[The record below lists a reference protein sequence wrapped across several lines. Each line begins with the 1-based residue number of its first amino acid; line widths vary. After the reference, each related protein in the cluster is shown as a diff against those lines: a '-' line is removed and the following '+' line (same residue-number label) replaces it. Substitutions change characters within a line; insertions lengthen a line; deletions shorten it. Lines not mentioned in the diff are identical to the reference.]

1 MFEVRSA
8 KWVPKC
14 EVSTKWNIH
23 DEQQVFLSLSLLW
36 GFNEHVLYLD
46 NYTMLFFAFLRIDY
60 FVFFTWYCLRYSPMK
75 LYISSIKLL
84 LLYSVWC
91 SLSLSDNLFVLAR
104 RIKPFVIWAKPFGC
118 YKLLNKEIFNSLAHA
133 FYIFVF
139 RFAKIWQTTET
150 YSPQTFSV
158 TAAVV
163 APAVAICL
171 NSLLLLE
178 QTSFR
183 WGQFL
188 KWCCSW

>member
-1 MFEVRSA
+1 MGYYIPYSQFSSKIESRLPLISFMWIYTMNLRYVWQR
-8 KWVPKC
+8 C
-14 EVSTKWNIH
+14 LNGEVSTKWNVH
-23 DEQQVFLSLSLLW
+23 DEQEVFLRLGLLW
-36 GFNEHVLYLD
+36 GFSEHVLYLD
-46 NYTMLFFAFLRIDY
+46 NYMMLFCFLRIDY
-60 FVFFTWYCLRYSPMK
+60 FVFFTRYSLRYLPKK

-150 YSPQTFSV
+150 YSPQTISV
-158 TAAVV
+158 MAAVV
-163 APAVAICL
+163 AP
-171 NSLLLLE
+171 
-178 QTSFR
+178 
-183 WGQFL
+183 
-188 KWCCSW
+188 